1 MDPIYLA
8 NQLREEGN
16 QEFKAKQYIAAIKKY
31 NAALAIY
38 YELCDLYRNPKDV
51 AILFC
56 NKALCLFKLQ
66 KWSDAYSS
74 AEQALRFDPTFIKA
88 YYWAG
93 CSLIEMMAVDQA
105 LLVFLSGVK
114 LASSNASQDLIA
126 ELVVSIMTIINKH
139 PVFGTDVYFD
149 EIFKKRFSTDVWRMV
164 FEKLAYKDL
173 WRILHYLIVF
183 GKRHLPVELS
193 TSHVSLKGLFEDI
206 VSRCS
211 SQIDWVSSLTKWLMN
226 HGTRVD
232 TIGSFPLHALMAL
245 STKTNLHT
253 RENDLIMWL
262 LYNDTSL
269 RERIN
274 ERNEDGYTLLH
285 IVANANTSNKGYSR
299 KQQTAHVVMLL
310 ALGIDPSITDD
321 QNRLA
326 VDYLKKNKNFQ
337 AVEEIR
343 RRAATTANQDSAVA
357 CGAYEDSPSTTENL
371 TFEEVVSNF
380 VQFCSQSD
388 WRYLPN
394 LFEQPEVL
402 TLLQHL
408 SICSEIPP
416 GLLCTADSTFQT
428 TLVKWCLERGQ
439 WAESLL
445 LLTGHKNEKVQS
457 KKRGLFPDCC
467 LSDVNLSDLI
477 PHMFKTNNLRLRL
490 VSSLIEKGA
499 CPDGLG
505 PVTEPPVTLCL
516 KSEDYELAYHLLK
529 EGADPHAFSVSSGD
543 TPLHVALQIILGKKD
558 EFGLHILKYLLQLF
572 ESNPQTYDYLD
583 PNLQDENGNTLL
595 HIIFASS
602 SRHLEEIM
610 DMLAKF
616 DINTKVKNKQDKE
629 ATFKVSGKDQR
640 LIYWKKAL
648 SNRKRQEPRIRIQRL
663 KVSRGV
669 TGTEMLKMKSVA
681 EMDSCTKEM
690 GSLQLVHCKDA
701 SSSVPFFEC
710 LVTEIKK
717 LITCQ
722 HAQLVT
728 SPATPEASGSVNNIH
743 KELCNVSDT
752 SNRYKVMD
760 PESTTNECLKSAEQ
774 DVPEDAPE
782 AEASLDVLRENWLQ
796 GLDFDN
802 MTWEIECTTEVLKK
816 LASKDVSLQ
825 MKAKIVQVIQQ
836 LGNGEWTH
844 SLQKRLKH
852 LGSKI
857 RLYEAKLDKGARM
870 LWELAVDF
878 SPRCSENPE
887 KIIESVQ
894 LLSQST
900 QRATGRV
907 YSEMIRVWD
916 IILDHGKLDHSIENI
931 CHAFNRG
938 MMCILRK
945 KLKGLNRAKISSSC
959 NVEKRIPLCYIEYI
973 DGQNTEEREAT
984 EYFPPASAV
993 ETEYNI
999 MKFHSFSTNMAYNI
1013 ISNMD
1018 IKVEYPFRVGE
1029 LEYAII
1035 DLNPSPLEAI
1045 ILIGRSGTGKTT
1057 CCLYRLW
1064 KQFQKYWLIAEKIN
1078 GPWFTKPVRK
1088 RDNFKQD
1095 DDEDAD
1101 LLFSECSSNDDSDL
1115 TENEEDNSKLSAHCE
1130 QSMGASHQEDKSIA
1144 EADIDNNVQEQLE
1157 HLHQIFV
1164 TKNHVLCK
1172 EVQRNFVELTKS
1184 NKATSHFRTLEPNI
1198 HRLQDIQD
1206 EHYPLFVTSQQLLLL
1221 LDASMPEPFFPR
1233 NPDGSMRRSIVGW
1246 SAVDENMIQE
1256 LEDDDEEG
1264 EFEEDLDE
1272 DESIIDIQLKEA
1284 DPRVFVTYEVFNS
1297 EMWPKMIKGRS
1308 FSNPALV
1315 WKEIKS
1321 FLRGSF
1327 ESFSSPD
1334 GFLSKE
1340 QYYTLGRKRAPN
1352 FQEDRSEIY
1361 SLFQIYQ
1368 QIKRQRGYF
1377 DEEDIL
1383 FNLSQRL
1390 SKLDEIPWSIHEL
1403 YGDEIQDFTQAEL
1416 MLLMKFINDPNAMFL
1431 TGDTAQSIMKG
1442 VAFRFSDL
1450 HSLFYYANKSGMN
1463 RRRRQRNTKQEQF
1476 IVRKPKRI
1484 YQLYQ
1489 NYRSHSGILNMA
1501 SGVVDLLQHFFPE
1514 SFDRLPRDCGLFDGP
1529 KPTLM
1534 ESCSVSDLAI
1544 LLRGNKRK
1552 SQPIEFGA
1560 HQVILVANEAAKEAI
1575 PEELSLALVLTIY
1588 EAKGLEFDDVLLY
1601 NFFTDSE
1608 AGKEWRVI
1616 STFSPSRPP
1625 DTQASCLGELPME
1638 GLSVSHNRPIDFNP
1652 DLQKMLNGELKQL
1665 YTAITRARVNLWLFD
1680 ENLEK
1685 RGPAFEFF
1693 VNEGY
1698 VQVVTTDENLELD
1711 DSMFIKSST
1720 QQEWIGRGDYFAK
1733 HHCWKVA
1740 AKCYQKGGDKNK
1752 EKLALANDS
1761 VLNLRSKKVT
1771 PRELQLEYL
1780 QLSKIYLECNAP
1792 KLSMKCLKNAKEY
1805 DLCGQLCERLGKFK
1819 DAAASYI
1826 KARKHKYAVK
1836 CYELDNEYDL
1846 ALKAYCSAELFEE
1859 AAEALERYNQKL
1871 QTKLPYE
1878 KDNFFLQAAA
1888 KYHKERRHVEMQKSL
1903 SNLPSEEQ
1911 LIFFKRYGYV
1921 KEAANVLK
1929 SQGRGEEAAELMREH
1944 GDLITAAEL
1953 TARQD
1958 FRAEC
1963 LLAEARRGYSV
1974 LQKSTNTND
1983 LEVKHIM
1990 QVLKQANQLFKE
2002 MKQVIGSAEVLLL
2015 RGLINKD
2022 ANDIRKA
2029 CIHFVKEGHNAGAV
2043 EALHMLLCYPL
2054 DCVSNLLEYLKC
2066 FEMLIQLAKAVEN
2079 PRTNGDKEI
2088 VKSCYEFYGIMQMDD
2103 TQCLIPKKEAGRVLN
2118 FMFDYGPGLQ
2128 KNLIADDT
2136 AYRVQN
2142 RDLKVVIMRHLL
2154 GKLSDFAETIKSLC
2168 EDIPQ
2173 VCTKYICGFDCQYE
2187 KCVDFHKAPQRHELK
2202 SSIHAKVYLV
2212 ALNGMLLA
2220 ARELFDRQI
2229 FSEVDN
2235 IENNVTKDA
2244 FAMVQSLFRTV
2255 FPKHFHLRTLS
2266 DSNRATEE
2274 ILCIVRKIPFRC
2286 YASTIKDYVNQ
2297 RIQEEKAVFQ
2307 RESTDLWLEIFQV
2320 LLLTSGYPRD
2330 LDNLLIRVEQQYQ
2343 NDVSKVAST
2352 NTKTVAGFH
2361 GMLPIE
2367 KGSKECISFFR
2378 LFLVSMRDLYQ
2389 NKDPLKCVHSFYR
2402 FMNVIVKKNRR
2413 NMIPDIG
2420 NTVMLIEFQF
2430 VLTCFLLMR
2439 ICGNLSMSLPKSY
2452 LTLLNLWDFLLKGSS
2467 SLVISNWYKPKELY
2481 KLRRHLEYLIGVM
2494 CGHVNSD
2501 FNVLVDASS
2510 NSSFI
2515 ISGETERTVVLCLV
2529 MLINCIQITSPRFA
2543 FFIRSNLINV
2553 ADTLKKVLKKE
2564 KCQVP
2569 TRLVATIDEVNNAK
2583 SMCDVIESLQ
2593 VLLIQRDE
2601 EYLLDCTWD
2610 DSKRQIFFRNAN
2622 LSRCQY
2628 ILEPIQSIS
2637 LALEAYDDTL
2647 DKEDLEEEVDP
2658 NIQSLKNQLCIQNK
2672 WRKAIWKCIL
2682 LVRWMALV
2690 QPKPQ
2695 SRESARFVSSNFP
2708 EANIDR
2714 TQCDLCGVKF
2724 WTHTSE
2730 GQLRDVLPD
2739 EGTSV
2744 MHDSDDLWEEGEP
2757 AGQKGVCDKKDYR
2770 SHVLSQEHKHKFQDY
2785 ENYEL
2790 YFSEHFDSLI
2800 TSSKKII
2807 QELKDCKVLHLP
2819 SKEQTEGK
2827 LEDCIQ
2833 KITSVVKDIHKRKD
2847 WASGISEVKKAADD
2861 LRKSVDG
2868 AQKILD
2874 MSKGETYNYCEEKKS
2889 LQSGDIEEELAQ
2901 EHEDFDELSR
2911 KSRKKTKKGRKGKR

>member
-1 MDPIYLA
+1 
-8 NQLREEGN
+8 
-16 QEFKAKQYIAAIKKY
+16 
-31 NAALAIY
+31 
-38 YELCDLYRNPKDV
+38 
-51 AILFC
+51 
-56 NKALCLFKLQ
+56 
-66 KWSDAYSS
+66 
-74 AEQALRFDPTFIKA
+74 
-88 YYWAG
+88 
-93 CSLIEMMAVDQA
+93 
-105 LLVFLSGVK
+105 
-114 LASSNASQDLIA
+114 
-126 ELVVSIMTIINKH
+126 
-139 PVFGTDVYFD
+139 
-149 EIFKKRFSTDVWRMV
+149 
-164 FEKLAYKDL
+164 
-173 WRILHYLIVF
+173 
-183 GKRHLPVELS
+183 
-193 TSHVSLKGLFEDI
+193 
-206 VSRCS
+206 

-245 STKTNLHT
+245 STKTSEYL
-253 RENDLIMWL
+253 DLFAGKIIYVFTMF
-262 LYNDTSL
+262 
-269 RERIN
+269 
-274 ERNEDGYTLLH
+274 YTCFLS
-285 IVANANTSNKGYSR
+285 AE
-299 KQQTAHVVMLL
+299 QTAHVVMLL

-337 AVEEIR
+337 AR
-343 RRAATTANQDSAVA
+343 KQSLANKSI
-357 CGAYEDSPSTTENL
+357 G
-371 TFEEVVSNF
+371 
-380 VQFCSQSD
+380 
-388 WRYLPN
+388 
-394 LFEQPEVL
+394 LF
-402 TLLQHL
+402 
-408 SICSEIPP
+408 EIPP

-543 TPLHVALQIILGKKD
+543 TPLHVALQIILD

-1685 RGPAFEFF
+1685 RGPAFESLLMKDM
-1693 VNEGY
+1693 Y
-1698 VQVVTTDENLELD
+1698 KENKKLD

-1859 AAEALERYNQKL
+1859 AAEALERYVSLLNSYNQKL

-2389 NKDPLKCVHSFYR
+2389 NKDPLKC
-2402 FMNVIVKKNRR
+2402 KNRR

-2847 WASGISEVKKAADD
+2847 WASGKTVCYMLSLSGKYRALFSKFVLVAVLCKESYFGHVK
-2861 LRKSVDG
+2861 G
-2868 AQKILD
+2868 
-2874 MSKGETYNYCEEKKS
+2874 
-2889 LQSGDIEEELAQ
+2889 
-2901 EHEDFDELSR
+2901 
-2911 KSRKKTKKGRKGKR
+2911 